1 MNTEINKTKWK
12 CRRGLRELDLLFR
25 RYSEAKLDSLSKEE
39 FEMFN
44 SILDL
49 EDQALY
55 DFIFKNESLGSPE
68 KESFILNNLKKY
80 SNLKV
85 LQSDGTKFKTPELC
99 DVIFSLG
106 VIHHIKNPIDILKNI
121 NFTNSELEYISTLV
135 DVKLMSHQHAADF
148 WLKENTAIWQAW
160 ISEKCL

>member
-1 MNTEINKTKWK
+1 MNKDIILAQKMNTDINKTKWK

-55 DFIFKNESLGSPE
+55 DFIFKNESLNSPE

-80 SNLKV
+80 TDK
-85 LQSDGTKFKTPELC
+85 
-99 DVIFSLG
+99 
-106 VIHHIKNPIDILKNI
+106 
-121 NFTNSELEYISTLV
+121 
-135 DVKLMSHQHAADF
+135 
-148 WLKENTAIWQAW
+148 
-160 ISEKCL
+160 

>member
-1 MNTEINKTKWK
+1 MNTDINKTKWK

-39 FEMFN
+39 VEMFN

-55 DFIFKNESLGSPE
+55 DFIFKNESLNSPE

-80 SNLKV
+80 TDK
-85 LQSDGTKFKTPELC
+85 
-99 DVIFSLG
+99 
-106 VIHHIKNPIDILKNI
+106 
-121 NFTNSELEYISTLV
+121 
-135 DVKLMSHQHAADF
+135 
-148 WLKENTAIWQAW
+148 
-160 ISEKCL
+160 

>member
-1 MNTEINKTKWK
+1 MNTDINKTKWK

-25 RYSEAKLDSLSKEE
+25 RYSEAKLDSLSREE

-55 DFIFKNESLGSPE
+55 DFIFKNESLSSPE

-80 SNLKV
+80 TDK
-85 LQSDGTKFKTPELC
+85 
-99 DVIFSLG
+99 
-106 VIHHIKNPIDILKNI
+106 
-121 NFTNSELEYISTLV
+121 
-135 DVKLMSHQHAADF
+135 
-148 WLKENTAIWQAW
+148 
-160 ISEKCL
+160 

>member
-1 MNTEINKTKWK
+1 MNTYINKTKWK

-55 DFIFKNESLGSPE
+55 DFIFKNESLNNPE
-68 KESFILNNLKKY
+68 KESFILNNIKKY
-80 SNLKV
+80 
-85 LQSDGTKFKTPELC
+85 
-99 DVIFSLG
+99 
-106 VIHHIKNPIDILKNI
+106 
-121 NFTNSELEYISTLV
+121 TN
-135 DVKLMSHQHAADF
+135 K
-148 WLKENTAIWQAW
+148 
-160 ISEKCL
+160 

>member
-1 MNTEINKTKWK
+1 MNTDINKTKWK

-25 RYSEAKLDSLSKEE
+25 RYSEAKLDSLSQEE

-55 DFIFKNESLGSPE
+55 DFIFKNESLNSPE

-80 SNLKV
+80 TDK
-85 LQSDGTKFKTPELC
+85 
-99 DVIFSLG
+99 
-106 VIHHIKNPIDILKNI
+106 
-121 NFTNSELEYISTLV
+121 
-135 DVKLMSHQHAADF
+135 
-148 WLKENTAIWQAW
+148 
-160 ISEKCL
+160 